1 MTQALADWRN
11 GDRQW
16 AILNFPG
23 LDDPLPNM
31 PRWECMR
38 KPSGNEPED
47 EVQAGFMAVHRL
59 LGDLPSVE
67 PEPEPK
73 QPARSLRSQLL
84 SELGREGGKIG
95 GKRRAENMTPE
106 QRRRS
111 ARKAARARWTKI
123 KAS

>member
-1 MTQALADWRN
+1 
-11 GDRQW
+11 
-16 AILNFPG
+16 
-23 LDDPLPNM
+23 
-31 PRWECMR
+31 MR
-38 KPSGNEPED
+38 KPSGREPED

-59 LGDLPSVE
+59 LGDLPTVERESE
-67 PEPEPK
+67 PE

-95 GKRRAENMTPE
+95 GKRRAESMTAE

-111 ARKAARARWTKI
+111 ARKAAKARWAKS